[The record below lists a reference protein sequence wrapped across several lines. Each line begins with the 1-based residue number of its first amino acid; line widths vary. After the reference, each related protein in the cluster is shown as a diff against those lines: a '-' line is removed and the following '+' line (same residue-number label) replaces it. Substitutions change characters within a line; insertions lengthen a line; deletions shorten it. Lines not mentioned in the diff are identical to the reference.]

1 MNAHRHNLDLLK
13 GYEHGERS
21 TLIVLCITALMMV
34 GEIVCG
40 ILFGSMALLADG
52 WHMATHVAAF
62 GISLFA
68 YWYAKKH
75 ANNPFFT
82 FGTGKVSVLGGFASA
97 IALVVVAFVMDLALF
112 DRNFRKRGI
121 IGINEH

>member
-1 MNAHRHNLDLLK
+1 VNAHRHNLDLLK